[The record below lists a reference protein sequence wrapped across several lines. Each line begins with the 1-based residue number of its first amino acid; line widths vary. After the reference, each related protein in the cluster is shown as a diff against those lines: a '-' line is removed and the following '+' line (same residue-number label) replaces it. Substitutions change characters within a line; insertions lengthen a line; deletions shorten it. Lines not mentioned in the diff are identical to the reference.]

1 MRYLSILIWSIL
13 AIALCYIL
21 NTPMGQLPAIGK
33 LVSPSHG
40 FWRLLEGELPE
51 LPEEVIHEHLK
62 DEVTVVWDENLIPHI
77 YAQNDEDLYF
87 VQGYITAS
95 LRLWQM
101 DFTTRAAAGRLSEIV
116 GELALE
122 LDLVNRR
129 RGLELGSEKIL
140 AATLADPYA
149 KAAYEQYADGINAY
163 IETLEEK
170 NWPLEY
176 RLLDMKPE
184 AWSVIRTIRVANYMA
199 NQSNSGNYDIEYS
212 NFVEAF
218 SFNDWELLFGGY
230 DSGEEPII
238 NKPGGWNFDPT
249 VRQVV
254 PTDIVSAPADLTE
267 TNKTSNLIGSN
278 NWAV

>member
-101 DFTTRAAAGRLSEIV
+101 DFTTRAAAG
-116 GELALE
+116 
-122 LDLVNRR
+122 
-129 RGLELGSEKIL
+129 
-140 AATLADPYA
+140 
-149 KAAYEQYADGINAY
+149 
-163 IETLEEK
+163 
-170 NWPLEY
+170 
-176 RLLDMKPE
+176 
-184 AWSVIRTIRVANYMA
+184 
-199 NQSNSGNYDIEYS
+199 
-212 NFVEAF
+212 
-218 SFNDWELLFGGY
+218 
-230 DSGEEPII
+230 
-238 NKPGGWNFDPT
+238 
-249 VRQVV
+249 
-254 PTDIVSAPADLTE
+254 
-267 TNKTSNLIGSN
+267 
-278 NWAV
+278 